1 LRFYLESQLE
11 NLKRFT
17 EYNFIQYKFPLREL
31 FVILFRI
38 STRESQEIHKIQ
50 YFSIWVSYKR
60 TLWDHTEGPHMS
72 TLTLFSIDASIRS
85 QGDLSEASQ
94 LRFLLEIS
102 WEKPTWGIIVLCLV
116 IGRLLLLGFIVGLGR
131 VLSNNS
137 LVKRISLLQVSFSL
151 FCFTVLA
158 TLKTRNKT
166 RIKSFFS
173 KNRKLYTR
181 IFPTWLRNTLIKL

>member
-1 LRFYLESQLE
+1 
-11 NLKRFT
+11 
-17 EYNFIQYKFPLREL
+17 
-31 FVILFRI
+31 
-38 STRESQEIHKIQ
+38 
-50 YFSIWVSYKR
+50 
-60 TLWDHTEGPHMS
+60 MS

-181 IFPTWLRNTLIKL
+181 IFPT